1 MRLLLVLLSLTIAT
15 NAAASCDQ
23 DLKDPNSAV
32 QVVDASVTTTKSD
45 GSLFVTVIGEL
56 RNTTNEKI
64 NDLVIEAKLTNSS
77 GIVIDVISEPV
88 YGLVVPAGQQVAFR
102 LQTTAAADQ
111 GSYSGVKARVVSGE
125 SHAPSATRTQ
135 SQKSSRY
142 LEILISW
149 SPMILLILV
158 WVLLARRYSGKGSNQ
173 EKMLKAIGEQNAL
186 LTKQIAALETI
197 ASVVSTQKRGGDV

>member
-111 GSYSGVKARVVSGE
+111 GSYSGVKAPLPLNMNPDLLLQLFEGE
-125 SHAPSATRTQ
+125 KPLVDLQEPPTHIRAH
-135 SQKSSRY
+135 
-142 LEILISW
+142 
-149 SPMILLILV
+149 LLH
-158 WVLLARRYSGKGSNQ
+158 Q
-173 EKMLKAIGEQNAL
+173 
-186 LTKQIAALETI
+186 
-197 ASVVSTQKRGGDV
+197 

>member
-1 MRLLLVLLSLTIAT
+1 MRLLLFVLSLAIAT
-15 NAAASCDQ
+15 DAAASCDQ
-23 DLKDPNSAV
+23 DLQDPNSAV
-32 QVVDASVTTTKSD
+32 QVVDASVTTTTSD
-45 GSLFVTVIGEL
+45 GALFVTVIGEL
-56 RNTTNEKI
+56 KNTTNQKI
-64 NDLVIEAKLTNSS
+64 DDLVIEAKLTNSS
-77 GIVIDVISEPV
+77 GKVIDVISEPV

-111 GSYSGVKARVVSGE
+111 ASYSGVIARVVSGE
-125 SHAPSATRTQ
+125 SHVPSTTRTR

-142 LEILISW
+142 VEILISW
-149 SPMILLILV
+149 SPMIFLILV

-197 ASVVSTQKRGGDV
+197 ASVVSAQKKDGDV